1 MIQLKMWRASALLAS
16 TLATWLIACGGC
28 GGGAPS
34 VSSSTEEA
42 TVHGAVRINGK
53 PAKKGT
59 ITFDPANVQRKSAS
73 VKTADIGTDGTYTV
87 KTLVGE
93 NRISVVSPETRKDPK
108 LQYNS
113 DTFDVKSGD
122 NAHDVEIPSA
132 TP

>member
-1 MIQLKMWRASALLAS
+1 MIHLKMRRARVLPAAIW
-16 TLATWLIACGGC
+16 TTWLIACWGC

-34 VSSSTEEA
+34 VSSSDEEA

-59 ITFDPANVQRKSAS
+59 ISFDPANVQRKSAP
-73 VKTADIGTDGTYTV
+73 VNTADISADGTYTV

-93 NRISVVSPETRKDPK
+93 NRISIVSPETRKDPK

-113 DTFDVKSGD
+113 ESFDVKSGD
-122 NAHDVEIPSA
+122 NAHDVAIPSA